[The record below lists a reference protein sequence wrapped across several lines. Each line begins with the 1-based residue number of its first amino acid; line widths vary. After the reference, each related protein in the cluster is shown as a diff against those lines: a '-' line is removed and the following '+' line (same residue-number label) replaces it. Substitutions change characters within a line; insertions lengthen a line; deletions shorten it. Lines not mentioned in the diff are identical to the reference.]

1 MNRDHIYTRLCIFY
15 DALHGVIMLGSSPE
29 SKTLCVC
36 KQAFPVGLGV
46 KLTEGSAEAFS
57 LISGAWRHVED
68 RVNSCF
74 FWTDLF
80 STSVWVQISAFISY
94 GELMCDCLIFFWAV
108 FIRGGRES
116 LGTSQSDSKTIL
128 DVYFFHQLWIS
139 HFFVHFYVRQ
149 I

>member
-1 MNRDHIYTRLCIFY
+1 
-15 DALHGVIMLGSSPE
+15 MLGSSPE

-68 RVNSCF
+68 RVNACF

-94 GELMCDCLIFFWAV
+94 GELMYSVTDIF
-108 FIRGGRES
+108 
-116 LGTSQSDSKTIL
+116 LGS
-128 DVYFFHQLWIS
+128 
-139 HFFVHFYVRQ
+139 FY
-149 I
+149 